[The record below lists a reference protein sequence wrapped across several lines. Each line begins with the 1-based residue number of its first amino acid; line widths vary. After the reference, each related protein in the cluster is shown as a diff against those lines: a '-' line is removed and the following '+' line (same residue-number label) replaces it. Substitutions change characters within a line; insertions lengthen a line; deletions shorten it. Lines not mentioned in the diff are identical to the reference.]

1 MGDTEGRG
9 AWLPI
14 VMAARGDPDVAVAVT
29 SQAPYRLYAGPMRGK
44 LR

>member
-1 MGDTEGRG
+1 MGDTEGRA

-14 VMAARGDPDVAVAVT
+14 VMAAPGDPDTAVAVT
-29 SQAPYRLYAGPMRGK
+29 SQAPYRLYAGPMHGK

>member
-1 MGDTEGRG
+1 MGDTEGRA

-14 VMAARGDPDVAVAVT
+14 IMAAPGDPDAAVAVT
-29 SQAPYRLYAGPMRGK
+29 SQAPYRLYAGTMRGK